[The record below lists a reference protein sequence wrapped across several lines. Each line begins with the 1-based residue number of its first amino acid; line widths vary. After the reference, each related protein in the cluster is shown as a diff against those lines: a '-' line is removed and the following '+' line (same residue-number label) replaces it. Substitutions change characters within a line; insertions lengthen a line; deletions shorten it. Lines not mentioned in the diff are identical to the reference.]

1 MDTEKIGQ
9 FIKELRKEK
18 SYSQEALANL
28 IPIDRSVISKWE
40 RGDVLPPVDKMKTL
54 CDIFGVSVDELIAG
68 ELNTKEN
75 EKEHQN
81 KLFDYL
87 IKQDYKYKKV
97 KLFSL
102 FSVIIIFIL
111 IFSFLT
117 YYFLETHNTEKIYR
131 IYGKSDNYELNNGFL
146 VITREK
152 SYLKIGS
159 VNDKIYDIVLYYKDE
174 NEDKIIYSGNSDN
187 ILLDGYGYDAYINV
201 KNLDSLNNNL
211 YMRIGD
217 EEIKLHLSKDYNND
231 NYILDDWEVV
241 STMEENETS
250 KLEVDMD
257 KIKKEFKCDEV
268 SCFKEISKDMTINY
282 SYDDNILYLKDKY
295 FKIRYIVNDEK
306 LLYESDKVFFDIV
319 DEKINCTFGNCENYK
334 EIYDKY
340 YTNLIKNYLK

>member
-9 FIKELRKEK
+9 FIKDLRKK
-18 SYSQEALANL
+18 KGYSQEALANL

-40 RGDVLPPVDKMKTL
+40 RGDVQPPVDKMKIL
-54 CDIFGVSVDELIAG
+54 CDIFGISIDELIAG

-75 EKEHQN
+75 EKDHQN

-117 YYFLETHNTEKIYR
+117 YYFIETHDTEKIYR

-159 VNDKIYDIVLYYKDE
+159 INDKVYDIVLYYKED

-187 ILLDGYGYDAYINV
+187 ILIDFNGYNAYLNNENI
-201 KNLDSLNNNL
+201 DSLNKNL
-211 YMRIGD
+211 YMKID
-217 EEIKLHLSKDYNND
+217 EEEIKLYLTKDYNND

-241 STMEENETS
+241 STIEENETS

-257 KIKKEFKCDEV
+257 KIKREFKCDENECQKKLNEITNV
-268 SCFKEISKDMTINY
+268 NFDKVRNIIYVIENNIRVRYYVNYNKLIYEEANLIIEISD
-282 SYDDNILYLKDKY
+282 SEL
-295 FKIRYIVNDEK
+295 
-306 LLYESDKVFFDIV
+306 
-319 DEKINCTFGNCENYK
+319 NCISGNCENYQ

-340 YTNLIKNYLK
+340 YTNLIKKYLK